1 MIFRAVLVA
10 YALAAPL
17 STAPRQQPSGGS
29 SDPVVDSAR
38 SEFGAGRTWHAAQLL
53 APLHRE
59 GVLSDPEMLLLAR
72 ARAGYRDWPGVI
84 EVIEAVPGLGDLD
97 GGAGWLLLGRAREAL
112 GRTGSA
118 AEAYARLL
126 ERFGGVDPGQRD
138 AVQSRMARMLALEGD
153 SIGALSALDR
163 IQTSA
168 TLRSWT
174 AEWLV
179 ERAVEEGRPG
189 LVDALLLRVTA
200 PAVADRL
207 WDARARVRLASGDT
221 AAAAALYRDLLDAA
235 TTMAAG
241 REVTARRFIADGA
254 RLSSNREEALAG
266 YRSAVERS
274 SISDVDGAWAARW
287 VLEMSSTLDA
297 ESALAVARRLDRAGD
312 GARALRAYDT
322 HAAELMKTGREPT
335 ATDRVEHAR
344 LMSTVPARQ
353 EEAVREWRSLST
365 HPDPEIGA
373 RTLTLWAALRRR
385 QGRTG
390 DYQTLRGWLVERY
403 PGTRD
408 AAGVVFFRA
417 DAAHDQLRWDDAV
430 EIYGQ
435 VARMAPAVDYAGLSR
450 MRAAQIHLHRGD
462 RAKALAEFVD
472 YLDNFPSGQR
482 WEEAAYWAART
493 HLEGGDSLAG
503 LALLERLREEEPF
516 SYYTVLTADLLG
528 EPYRVDLPAGVPGAE
543 LPWLTDSLADLDLL
557 TASGL
562 HAAAA
567 AHADALGR
575 RAGESGAEALM
586 ALAEGFNL
594 RDRTLTGINLGWAA
608 RREGQP
614 WTDRLVRIVYPF
626 PYQELVRRE
635 AQEVGVDPL
644 LLAALIRQESAFV
657 PDIVSSAGAIG
668 LMQVMPATG
677 RDLARS
683 LGVANFTSE
692 TLESPEINL
701 HLGARFLVDQLERY
715 GPQLPLVLSAY
726 NAGPARANRWKGFP
740 QASDQLRL
748 TERIPFTETRGYVK
762 NVTRNRRLYEALYGE
777 QLSST
782 GR

>member
-1 MIFRAVLVA
+1 MIFRALLAA
-10 YALAAPL
+10 YLLAAPL
-17 STAPRQQPSGGS
+17 STPSVRAPSVRS

-38 SEFGAGRTWHAAQLL
+38 AEFRAGRTWHAAQLL
-53 APLHRE
+53 APLHRDGALDE
-59 GVLSDPEMLLLAR
+59 AELLLLAR
-72 ARAGYRDWPGVI
+72 ARAGYRDWPGVL
-84 EVIEAVPGLGDLD
+84 EVLEADGGLGDLE

-112 GRTGSA
+112 DRTGPA
-118 AEAYARLL
+118 ADAYARFL
-126 ERFGGVDPGQRD
+126 ERGEADPGARV
-138 AVQSRMARMLALEGD
+138 AAESRLARMNSLGGD
-153 SIGALSALDR
+153 STGALAALDR
-163 IQTSA
+163 IRASP

-174 AEWLV
+174 AQWLI
-179 ERAVEEGRPG
+179 ERAIDEGRTDFVDSL
-189 LVDALLLRVTA
+189 LVRVTA
-200 PAVADRL
+200 PPVADRL
-207 WDARARVRLASGDT
+207 WDARARVRLARGDT
-221 AAAAALYRDLLDAA
+221 ASAARLYVALLDEDAALVAGRAGRAWRFRGDAA
-235 TTMAAG
+235 
-241 REVTARRFIADGA
+241 RIASDPDGA
-254 RLSSNREEALAG
+254 LSAYRMALEHTPTGDA
-266 YRSAVERS
+266 
-274 SISDVDGAWAARW
+274 DGAWAARW
-287 VLEMSSTLDA
+287 VLELSEALDA
-297 ESALAVARRLDRAGD
+297 ETALSIGRRLDRAGD
-312 GARALRAYDT
+312 GARALRAYDI
-322 HAAELMKTGREPT
+322 HSDESARAGRE
-335 ATDRVEHAR
+335 AAASDRVEHAR
-344 LMSTVPARQ
+344 LMSTVPSRQ
-353 EEAVREWRSLST
+353 EEAVRVWRSLST

-390 DYQTLRGWLVERY
+390 DYQTLRRWLVERY

-417 DAAHDQLRWDDAV
+417 DAAHDQQRWDDAV

-462 RAKALAEFVD
+462 LRQALAEFED

-493 HLEGGDSLAG
+493 HLETGDSVAG

-528 EPYRVDLPAGVPGAE
+528 EPYRVDLPAGSPGPV
-543 LPWLTDSLADLDLL
+543 LPWLVESLAELDLL

-567 AHADALGR
+567 VHADALGG
-575 RAGESGAEALM
+575 RARESGSEALM
-586 ALAEGFNL
+586 AVAEGFNL

-608 RREGQP
+608 RREGEP

-626 PYQELVRRE
+626 PYQELVLRE
-635 AQEVGVDPL
+635 ALEVDVDPL

-701 HLGARFLVDQLERY
+701 HLGARFLVDQLKRY

-726 NAGPARANRWKGFP
+726 NAGPARANRWRGFP

-762 NVTRNRRLYEALYGE
+762 NVTRNRRLYEALYGSD
-777 QLSST
+777 LSST